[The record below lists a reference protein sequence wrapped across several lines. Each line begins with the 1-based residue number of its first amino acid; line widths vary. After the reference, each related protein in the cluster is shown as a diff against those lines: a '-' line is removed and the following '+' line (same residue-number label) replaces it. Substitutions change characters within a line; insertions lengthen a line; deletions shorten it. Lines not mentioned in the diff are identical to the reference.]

1 MDKTELKQL
10 DAVTLKTE
18 VEMLR
23 KELFNLSFAK
33 ISGQVKD
40 VSQFKKLKKKVAQ
53 ALTFLQQKELKNAN
67 KSNA

>member
-1 MDKTELKQL
+1 MDKAELKQL

-23 KELFNLSFAK
+23 KELFNLK
-33 ISGQVKD
+33 LTKLSGQVKD
-40 VSQFKKLKKKVAQ
+40 VSQLRKLRKKVAQ
-53 ALTFLQQKELKNAN
+53 ALTFLQQKELKNSK